1 MAPFTPAVKLT
12 PPTVTVLPA
21 SRSVNVTAA
30 FSFNFV
36 ADAAKFPK
44 LVVALDVDVAVIVS
58 VPELALA
65 EAHPEVFVP
74 EKVPVDTEAL
84 ASVNLVANCD
94 AIVAPVVVPVAV
106 KVRPAIVI
114 CSPLYKVSDD
124 KLYAFVDAD
133 PDPFAT

>member
-12 PPTVTVLPA
+12 PPTVTDLPA

-44 LVVALDVDVAVIVS
+44 LVVALAVDVAVIVK
-58 VPELALA
+58 VPELAVA
-65 EAHPEVFVP
+65 EAHPDVFVP

-84 ASVNLVANCD
+84 ASVNLAANCE
-94 AIVAPVVVPVAV
+94 AIVVPVVVPVAV
-106 KVRPAIVI
+106 KVSPAIVI

-124 KLYAFVDAD
+124 KS
-133 PDPFAT
+133 